1 MDLILVIEF
10 ISCFIKS
17 LMTLNIQKLNDLY
30 QVIIIPW
37 ILRAHANV
45 LMAVLSSSLKYDC
58 EVWNNDKLQMN

>member
-1 MDLILVIEF
+1 MTC
-10 ISCFIKS
+10 IS
-17 LMTLNIQKLNDLY
+17 QKLNDLY